1 MEWTAE
7 PAEKTS
13 ACSIQRKDYWLTSKL
28 IMLLPDNTQ
37 IGCLV
42 LISLVAMSLLK
53 SAVVQ
58 KLTIVGNYTLA
69 FNAYK
74 LSFLDEGINNQMNTF
89 ELFFKIH

>member
-1 MEWTAE
+1 MEWTAA

-69 FNAYK
+69 INAYK